1 MKPNVLLYTVV
12 VAFAMS
18 GCNNVGTSPASS
30 TTSAA
35 SEPSLFA
42 TSTCLTGQVKFSGT
56 GWWVNGTID
65 ITNTCS
71 SDIKLP
77 GQTLTFTSQTTNGS
91 YVNLGTLTNW
101 WVNGA
106 KYTLS
111 LSNGGNNKAV
121 GTFDADNEG
130 LIHANQTI
138 QFSGGADIHTGTFD
152 TDSANNTLS
161 INGAAPSP
169 VPSPTPSPSPSPI
182 PSPSPN
188 PSVKPSPSPSPTPVV
203 SPTPAAKAGSA
214 ILKVGNYVTNFTDNL
229 KIEILNAKESNAV
242 VATYYIP
249 QGGSATTTKLPISDT
264 THAYKVR
271 VAGIADPLAGLFYVE
286 SGLPTLAIK
295 NNQITTLDIPFKAST
310 TTLRSVTLK
319 ISGLQAN
326 DSARVS
332 FQDAAGKY
340 NYVKYSNQL
349 NASTVYKIENNT
361 NLGYIVTAGANGYSV
376 NPLSATQ
383 LINKNLT
390 LTAAFATTPLP
401 SPSPSPTVNPSPSPV
416 PTVSPVPQ
424 PTIAPLP
431 TTQGLPQHINFN
443 PQSIASGK
451 IYYHLNLPYG
461 SGNVETLTLSNN
473 YTDLIISNYV
483 AGALL
488 GRMIHEKAP
497 TIKINHDYIYGS
509 LLAQLLQENINTAGY
524 TRTSNFINSGD
535 GERAMLL
542 AGGQGGPYQINDYAK
557 RLETSAG
564 IGLVNF
570 VALQKG
576 LGYSVELQ
584 DNGTQTG
591 SKGPDSL
598 DDKFFGPMAAAYFH
612 LNDMN
617 RLAMNNADTWGPQYA
632 YYSKCM
638 ANLAQSQSADYAH
651 NIYDMI
657 LNAAYNAG
665 TYSTIIKDYF
675 RICAGMYTTA
685 PEMTQV
691 LSMGDYSLSDSVYR
705 STIGTNEAIGS
716 TFIIYPRQVRIY
728 LDQVYNQKS
737 YNSAAI
743 SGTNVVN
750 FSLQDV
756 EFVFQ
761 NAMGTLAYIN
771 GSSQYV
777 FIAPADSKAAF
788 ETALASNGL
797 SISGFLA
804 LSDTTS
810 RAKFFKLLDDAINN
824 LATNLNI
831 NFAAVTQTTIGSS
844 SGGGGGSSG
853 TTCQSAPQVY
863 PAGRGSY
870 TSNSIVKA
878 SDGNLYKCNI
888 AGWCNSTAEWAYAPA
903 SGAYWADAWVLYS
916 CQ

>member
-1 MKPNVLLYTVV
+1 MKPNTLLYILLT
-12 VAFAMS
+12 AFALS
-18 GCNNVGTSPASS
+18 SCNNVGTAPTNS
-30 TTSAA
+30 TTNTS
-35 SEPSLFA
+35 SEPSLFT
-42 TSTCLTGQVKFSGT
+42 TSTCLTGQVNFSGT

-65 ITNTCS
+65 ITNNCS
-71 SDIKLP
+71 SDMTLP
-77 GQTLTFTSQTTNGS
+77 GQTLSFTSQTTDGN
-91 YVNLGTLTNW
+91 YINLGTLTNW

-106 KYTLS
+106 KYTLT
-111 LSNGGNNKAV
+111 LSNGGANMAV
-121 GTFDADNEG
+121 GTFAADNDG
-130 LIHANQTI
+130 IIHANQTI
-138 QFSGGADIHTGTFD
+138 QFSGGTDIHLGTYD
-152 TDSANNTLS
+152 TASANNTLL
-161 INGAAPSP
+161 INGAAAPT
-169 VPSPTPSPSPSPI
+169 PTPSPSPQ
-182 PSPSPN
+182 PSS
-188 PSVKPSPSPSPTPVV
+188 SPSPTPAV
-203 SPTPAAKAGSA
+203 SPTPAAKSGNAL
-214 ILKVGNYVTNFTDNL
+214 LKIGNYVPNFTDNL
-229 KIEILNAKESNAV
+229 KVEILNAKESNAV

-249 QGGSATTTKLPISDT
+249 QGGTTTTAKLPVSNT
-264 THAYKVR
+264 THTYKVK
-271 VAGIADPLAGLFYVE
+271 VAGMADPLAGLFYVE
-286 SGLPTLAIK
+286 SGLPTLSIK
-295 NNQITTLDIPFKAST
+295 NNQT
-310 TTLRSVTLK
+310 TTLNILFKATTTTKRNVTFK
-319 ISGLQAN
+319 VSGLASN
-326 DSARVS
+326 DLAKLS

-340 NYVKYSNQL
+340 KYVTYSNVI
-349 NASTVYKIENNT
+349 NGSTIYKIENNT
-361 NLGYIVTAGANGYSV
+361 NLGYTVTAGLNNYST
-376 NPLSATQ
+376 NPLTATK
-383 LINKNLT
+383 LVNKNLT
-390 LTAAFATTPLP
+390 LTAAFSTTPQP
-401 SPSPSPTVNPSPSPV
+401 SPSPSPQ
-416 PTVSPVPQ
+416 PTASPVPQ

-431 TTQGLPQHINFN
+431 ATQGLPQHINFN

-497 TIKINHDYIYGS
+497 TININHDYIYGS

-524 TRTSNFINSGD
+524 TRTSNFINSSD
-535 GERAMLL
+535 SERAMLL

-617 RLAMNNADTWGPQYA
+617 RLAMNNADIWGPQYE

-691 LSMGDYSLSDSVYR
+691 LSMGDYSLSDSLYR
-705 STIGTNEAIGS
+705 STIGTTEAIGS

-743 SGTNVVN
+743 SGTNIVN

-771 GSSQYV
+771 GASQYV

-788 ETALASNGL
+788 DAALASNGL

-831 NFAAVTQTTIGSS
+831 NFAAVTQTTIGST
-844 SGGGGGSSG
+844 SGGGGSTGG
-853 TTCQSAPQVY
+853 TTCPTAPQVY

-870 TSNSIVKA
+870 TSSSIVKA

-888 AGWCNSTAEWAYAPA
+888 AGWCNSAAEWAYAPA
-903 SGAYWADAWVLYS
+903 SGMYWSDAWSLYT

>member
-1 MKPNVLLYTVV
+1 MKPKILIGILAATFSL
-12 VAFAMS
+12 VA
-18 GCNNVGTSPASS
+18 CNSAGGSNNANS
-30 TTSAA
+30 TTNTQDQT
-35 SEPSLFA
+35 PSLFA
-42 TSTCLTGQVKFSGT
+42 TNTCLSGKVNFTGS
-56 GWWVNGTID
+56 GWWVSGTID
-65 ITNTCS
+65 ITNNCN
-71 SDIKLP
+71 SDIALP
-77 GQTLTFTSQTTNGS
+77 AQTLSFTSQTTDGG
-91 YVNLGTLTNW
+91 YIKLGTLTNW

-106 KYTLS
+106 KYTLE
-111 LSNGGNNKAV
+111 LSNGGANTAV

-130 LIHANQTI
+130 LIHAKQTI
-138 QFSGGADIHTGTFD
+138 QFSGGADIHSGNYD
-152 TDSANNTLS
+152 TASANNTLL
-161 INGAAPSP
+161 INGAAPTPSPTPSP
-169 VPSPTPSPSPSPI
+169 VPSPSPSVSPQ
-182 PSPSPN
+182 
-188 PSVKPSPSPSPTPVV
+188 PSPSPSPTPVV
-203 SPTPAAKAGSA
+203 SPTPVAKSGTA
-214 ILKVGNYVTNFTDNL
+214 ILKIGNYVPNFTDNL
-229 KIEILNAKESNAV
+229 KVEILNAKESNAV

-249 QGGSATTTKLPISDT
+249 QGGSATTAKIAISDT
-264 THAYKVR
+264 THSYKVK
-271 VAGIADPLAGLFYVE
+271 VAGMADPLAGLFYIE

-295 NNQITTLDIPFKAST
+295 NSQTTTLNILFKAST
-310 TTLRSVTLK
+310 TTKRNVTLK
-319 ISGLQAN
+319 VSGLAAN
-326 DSARVS
+326 DSATLS
-332 FQDAAGKY
+332 FQDAANKY
-340 NYVKYSNQL
+340 KYVKYANTA
-349 NASTVYKIENNT
+349 NGSTIYKIENNT
-361 NLGYIVTAGANGYSV
+361 NLGYIVTAGISGYAV

-383 LINKNLT
+383 LITKNLT
-390 LTAAFATTPLP
+390 LTAAFSSTPLP
-401 SPSPSPTVNPSPSPV
+401 SPSPTPTANPSPSPQ
-416 PTVSPVPQ
+416 PTASPVPQ

-431 TTQGLPQHINFN
+431 ATQGLPQHINFN

-461 SGNVETLTLSNN
+461 SGNVETLALSNN

-488 GRMIHEKAP
+488 GRMIHEKVPAL
-497 TIKINHDYIYGS
+497 KINHDYIYGT

-524 TRTSNFINSGD
+524 SRNNNFINSGE

-564 IGLVNF
+564 VGLINF
-570 VALQKG
+570 VSLQKG

-632 YYSKCM
+632 YYNQCM
-638 ANLAQSQSADYAH
+638 ANLSQSQSADYAY

-675 RICAGMYTTA
+675 RICAGMYSTS

-691 LSMGDYSLSDSVYR
+691 LSMGDYSLNDSQYR
-705 STIGTNEAIGS
+705 SLIGTNEAIGS

-737 YNSAAI
+737 FNSAAI

-761 NAMGTLAYIN
+761 NALGTLAYIN
-771 GSSQYV
+771 KDSQYV
-777 FIAPADSKAAF
+777 FIAHSDAKIAY

-797 SISGFLA
+797 SLTGYLA
-804 LSDTTS
+804 LSNTAQ

-831 NFAAVTQTTIGSS
+831 NFATVTQSNVGSGGG
-844 SGGGGGSSG
+844 SGGGGVVSCP
-853 TTCQSAPQVY
+853 TTPQVY
-863 PAGRGSY
+863 PAGLGSY
-870 TSNSIVKA
+870 TSSSIVKA
-878 SDGNLYKCNI
+878 SDGKLYKCNI
-888 AGWCNSTAEWAYAPA
+888 AGWCNSSAASYYAPA
-903 SGAYWADAWVLYS
+903 TGSDWQDAWSVYS